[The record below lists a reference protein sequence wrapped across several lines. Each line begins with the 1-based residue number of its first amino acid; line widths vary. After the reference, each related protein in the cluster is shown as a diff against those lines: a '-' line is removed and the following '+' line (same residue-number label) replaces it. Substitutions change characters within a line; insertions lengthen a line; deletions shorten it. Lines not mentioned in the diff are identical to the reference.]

1 MAVKSL
7 FTNDFVAHYGITTS
21 VVADEY
27 YVDRRL
33 FELEDKAGC
42 PIVPY
47 TEGKVRFVNVPGGL
61 DVFAYE
67 RFICSTDSSFQ
78 NRRRRCDYLLTS
90 HSTDYVVCLVEIT
103 SSTDGLQGL
112 SVSRPDL
119 PGGKIK
125 KIERQLLVSL
135 QTMLDVPAIAANFA
149 ARQHKICIGA
159 YRVFRHRSKKQR
171 IKFPNNRYLQIE
183 RQETQANGARVSVP
197 ALEALGFVYY
207 RISHGGVFRFM
218 NI

>member
-7 FTNDFVAHYGITTS
+7 FTNDFVAHYGITTA
-21 VVADEY
+21 VLADEY
-27 YVDRRL
+27 YVDKRL
-33 FELEDKAGC
+33 FELEDQAGC

-47 TEGKVRFVNVPGGL
+47 GAGKVRFVNVPGGL

-67 RFICSTDSSFQ
+67 RFINSTDESFQ
-78 NRRRRCDYLLTS
+78 NGLRRCDYLLTS
-90 HSTDYVVCLVEIT
+90 NSSNYVVCLVELT
-103 SSTDGLQGL
+103 SSENGLEGL
-112 SVSRPDL
+112 AQSHKDL

-125 KIERQLLVSL
+125 KIERHLLVSL
-135 QTMLDVPAIAANFA
+135 QTMLSVPAIASNFA
-149 ARQHKICIGA
+149 IRQHKICIGA
-159 YRVFRHRSKKQR
+159 YRVFRHRSRKQR

-197 ALEALGFVYY
+197 AIEALGFEYY
-207 RISHGGVFRFM
+207 RITHGATFRLM

>member
-27 YVDRRL
+27 FVGKRL
-33 FELEDKAGC
+33 FELDDKAGC

-47 TEGKVRFVNVPGGL
+47 GEGKVRFVNVPGGL

-67 RFICSTDSSFQ
+67 RFIYSTDSAFQ
-78 NRRRRCDYLLTS
+78 NGLSRCDYLLTS
-90 HSTDYVVCLVEIT
+90 DSTDYVVCLLEIT
-103 SSTDGLQGL
+103 SSTNGLQGL

-135 QTMLDVPAIAANFA
+135 QTMLDVPAIAADFA
-149 ARQHKICIGA
+149 SRRNKICIGA
-159 YRVFRHRSKKQR
+159 YRVLRTRSKKQR
-171 IKFPNNRYLQIE
+171 MKFPNNRYLQIE

-197 ALEALGFVYY
+197 AIEALGFEYY
-207 RISHGGVFRFM
+207 RITHGATFRLM